1 MGDLVNLSEKRR
13 IVDAHSHFFDHKA
26 NRHDF
31 LENVDEMFQALL
43 GDYSKLPRTYL
54 FDDYMVDAA
63 SVEVAGLVWYEF
75 LSANPIREVQW
86 AQKLADNLPI
96 PMAIVGLVN
105 FLEPDLEE
113 RLEAYTQCQN
123 VTAVRE
129 HLGWDEGNR
138 LRRFAKRGDLLRDSQ
153 WRHRLGLLR
162 KYDFKCCLE
171 VFSPQLPDLLAVIQ
185 QNPEIGFTI
194 AVMGW
199 PLVLDEQGRMQWK
212 RDLVALSRCEN
223 ACIEISANECILGM
237 KWSLPEADPWV
248 QTVFEVFGPARTM
261 FGSHWPI
268 AGLAGSFESLY
279 AAYETMASRLSSSEQ
294 DAVFRRNA
302 SEWFGISAL
311 SGALVRRDS

>member
-1 MGDLVNLSEKRR
+1 
-13 IVDAHSHFFDHKA
+13 
-26 NRHDF
+26 
-31 LENVDEMFQALL
+31 MFQALL

-54 FDDYMVDAA
+54 FDDYMADAA

-75 LSANPIREVQW
+75 LSTNPIREVQW
-86 AQKLADNLPI
+86 AQKLAENLPI
-96 PMAIVGLVN
+96 PMVIVGLVN
-105 FLEPDLEE
+105 FLEHDLEE
-113 RLEAYTQCQN
+113 RLEAYRQCQN
-123 VTAVRE
+123 VTTVRE

-153 WRHRLGLLR
+153 WRNGLGLLR

-223 ACIEISANECILGM
+223 ACIEISANECIFGM

-268 AGLAGSFESLY
+268 AGLAGSFASLY
-279 AAYETMASRLSSSEQ
+279 AAYETMASSLSSSEQ
-294 DAVFRRNA
+294 DAVFRRTA

-311 SGALVRRDS
+311 SGALVRRHS